1 MFPSREKRGCY
12 AGPLR
17 ALESAARRVT
27 RQLVSW
33 SSNRR
38 VPGWRR
44 FQWRRPDRV
53 QIHLYMMQFH
63 RVGVPRGKSRLAG
76 ADNIRQ
82 TEAGD
87 SHLGQ
92 PVNIDHL
99 LSAIY
104 GDTTD
109 RDIPK
114 YGRALRDGLL
124 FGLVDSSRFVR
135 ISDSYIDTG
144 DDGIVIKSGALR
156 AQAPEA

>member
-1 MFPSREKRGCY
+1 MSVY
-12 AGPLR
+12 R
-17 ALESAARRVT
+17 A
-27 RQLVSW
+27 VSPALP
-33 SSNRR
+33 
-38 VPGWRR
+38 VPITSVK
-44 FQWRRPDRV
+44 RRPA
-53 QIHLYMMQFH
+53 IL
-63 RVGVPRGKSRLAG
+63 
-76 ADNIRQ
+76 
-82 TEAGD
+82 
-87 SHLGQ
+87 HLGQ